1 MKGNWV
7 EELPNV
13 LWAYRTTPRRLMGE
27 TPFSMTYSDE
37 AIIPIE
43 VDLSSMRVA
52 DFTYMLEGL
61 DSLEEKREM
70 VVVRLVDDQQKL
82 A

>member
-1 MKGNWV
+1 
-7 EELPNV
+7 
-13 LWAYRTTPRRLMGE
+13 MGE

-52 DFTYMLEGL
+52 DFTWSNNDEHMVEGL
-61 DSLEEKREM
+61 DSLEEKWEM